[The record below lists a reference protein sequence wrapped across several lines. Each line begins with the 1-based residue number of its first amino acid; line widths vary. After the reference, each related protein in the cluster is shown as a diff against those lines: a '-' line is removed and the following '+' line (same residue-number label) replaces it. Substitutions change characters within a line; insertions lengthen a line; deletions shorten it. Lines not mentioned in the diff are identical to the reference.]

1 MDGTGGGHRD
11 GKQPATSEGENAGRA
26 EDGAEGRA
34 EGGAPAGAGGPRPQ
48 NNTLTISGLIEG
60 GLPAG
65 SSGGSG
71 GTGDPVH
78 ALTYRHTPVSFS
90 TYLSTCPQGDL
101 LVMAAADSADDGSES
116 GCSGG
121 EIGVWVEALMHCPHV
136 LAPDASLLPPDS
148 VPPFDSLCHSCKDGS
163 ENWVCLSCGVVACGR
178 YVGGHMLQHITET
191 GHPVAAGFRDLSVW
205 CFRCDSYLD
214 AIRIPALEPLFAAL
228 HVAKFG
234 QPPAKPSS

>member
-48 NNTLTISGLIEG
+48 NNTLTISGLIE
-60 GLPAG
+60 
-65 SSGGSG
+65 
-71 GTGDPVH
+71 
-78 ALTYRHTPVSFS
+78 
-90 TYLSTCPQGDL
+90 GDL